1 MSGVSYL
8 DSGVNIHAG
17 DRFVRSIKSLS
28 EPTYV
33 PGVLSGVGSFSSLFD
48 LSSLSYKEPVLVSG
62 TDGVGTKLKL
72 AIKYSRHESIGIDLV
87 AMCVNDVLVQ
97 GAKPLFFLDYFS
109 CSVLREEVAGEVVA
123 GIATGCR
130 QSSCALVGGETAE
143 MPGMYSD
150 GDYDIAGFC
159 VGVVEK
165 SKIMDSGRV
174 SVGDIVIGL
183 ASSGVHANG
192 YSLVRHILE
201 KNDIDVHKS
210 LDKENNSILDLL
222 IEPTRIY
229 VPSIL
234 NVLKET
240 DDVVHAMAHITGGG
254 LLGNIPRVV
263 PDGLTV
269 HLYRSSWPRSSIFD
283 WLKEQGRIDHEEMLR
298 VFNNGIGFVLII
310 SPDFVGVVMDILQRC
325 GEEAY
330 EIGEIEISS
339 KLEPV
344 VVSS

>member
-8 DSGVNIHAG
+8 ESGVDISAG

-28 EPTYV
+28 EPTYI

-48 LSSLSYKEPVLVSG
+48 LSSLPYKEPVLVSG

-109 CSVLREEVAGEVVA
+109 CSVLREEIAGEVVA

-165 SKIMDSGRV
+165 SKMIDPRRV
-174 SVGDIVIGL
+174 SVGDVVIGL
-183 ASSGVHANG
+183 ASSGIHANG
-192 YSLVRHILE
+192 YSLVRHVLE
-201 KNDIDVHKS
+201 KNDVDVYEP
-210 LDKENNSILDLL
+210 LDKDADSILDLL

-234 NVLKET
+234 NVLKEAGG
-240 DDVVHAMAHITGGG
+240 VVHAMSHITGGG

-269 HLYRSSWPRSSIFD
+269 HLYRSSWPRNPLFD
-283 WLKEQGRIDHEEMLR
+283 WLKDQGRIDHDEMLR
-298 VFNNGIGFVLII
+298 VFNNGIGFVLIV
-310 SPDFVGVVMDILQRC
+310 SPDSIGVVMDILQRC

-330 EIGEIEISS
+330 EIGEIEMSS
-339 KLEPV
+339 KRQPI
-344 VVSS
+344 VVSA